1 MALNN
6 FFKIN
11 FPYGIMKND
20 NNEWTCFNREYK
32 PLGYKDS
39 LTGVDPNDFIY
50 CKYKGLT
57 ERILRKLG
65 DTPGSIQT
73 VDDKIVKVFFYSDA
87 TNPSNISK
95 NELYSSYFEKI
106 RLLSELKVQ

>member
-1 MALNN
+1 MTGQHT
-6 FFKIN
+6 
-11 FPYGIMKND
+11 P
-20 NNEWTCFNREYK
+20 EWGGHYDRNIHFNREYK

-95 NELYSSYFEKI
+95 NELYSSYFEKL